1 MRGVALSTETRLAS
15 QRATA
20 DAPRSLPNAVVRGL
34 SLLGLLAFWWA
45 MAWLKADP
53 MVLPGPQTVLPRL
66 WAEGVSGALWL
77 HLGATLARVAQAFV
91 AAMSLGLVLGIVMGL
106 MPRVNRWLDP
116 WLVFFLNLPALVVIV
131 LCFLWIGLN
140 ETAAIVA
147 VAINKIPL
155 VTAMMREGARAL
167 NGQLA
172 DMAKVFGMS
181 PLARLRHI
189 LLPQLAPHLASTARS
204 GLSLIWKIV
213 LVVEF
218 LGRGQGVGFKIHL
231 HFQMFDVTMVMV
243 YALSF
248 IVVMLAIET
257 LILQPI
263 EARARRWREA

>member
-1 MRGVALSTETRLAS
+1 MTLSDAISAATGGRAGTTARPLPAWIVRALSLA
-15 QRATA
+15 A
-20 DAPRSLPNAVVRGL
+20 LI
-34 SLLGLLAFWWA
+34 AFWWVL
-45 MAWLKADP
+45 AWLKADP
-53 MVLPGPQTVLPRL
+53 MVLPGPQVVLPRMGQE
-66 WAEGVSGALWL
+66 AASGALWV
-77 HLGATLARVAQAFV
+77 HLGATLWRVVQAFTW
-91 AAMSLGLVLGIVMGL
+91 AMSLGLVLGVAMGL
-106 MPRVNRWLDP
+106 LPALNRWLDP
-116 WLVFFLNLPALVVIV
+116 WLVVFLNLPALVVIV

-155 VTAMMREGARAL
+155 VTAMTREGARAL
-167 NGQLA
+167 SAPLS
-172 DMAKVFGMS
+172 DMARVFGMS

-189 LLPQLAPHLASTARS
+189 LLPQMAPHLASTARS

-243 YALSF
+243 YALAF
-248 IVVMLAIET
+248 IAVMLAIET

-263 EARARRWREA
+263 EARARRWRDA

>member
-1 MRGVALSTETRLAS
+1 MSEDTGSIA
-15 QRATA
+15 RAGTHA
-20 DAPRSLPNAVVRGL
+20 VPRPLPGWAVRVL
-34 SLLGLLAFWWA
+34 SLSALLAFWWA
-45 MAWLKADP
+45 LALIKADP
-53 MVLPGPQTVLPRL
+53 MVLPGPQAVLPRL
-66 WAEGVSGALWL
+66 WSEAMSGALWL
-77 HLGATLARVAQAFV
+77 HLGATLWRVAQAFT
-91 AAMSLGLVLGIVMGL
+91 AAMSLGLVLGVLMGL
-106 MPRVNRWLDP
+106 MPRLNRWLDP

-167 NGQLA
+167 SGPLS
-172 DMAKVFGMS
+172 DMAQVFGMS
-181 PLARLRHI
+181 PVARLRHI
-189 LLPQLAPHLASTARS
+189 LLPQLAPHLAATARA

-248 IVVMLAIET
+248 IAVMLAIET
-257 LILQPI
+257 LILQPL